1 MSKAARKRAEE
12 RVRRHLF
19 GDGLVKA
26 PVPQPSERETL
37 LRRAQE
43 LRKLAV
49 RGMKPR
55 AYIKQAEQLERQA
68 G

>member
-1 MSKAARKRAEE
+1 M
-12 RVRRHLF
+12 F

-26 PVPQPSERETL
+26 PVPQPTERERL
-37 LRRAQE
+37 LRQAQE
-43 LRKLAV
+43 LRKLAA

-55 AYIKQAEQLERQA
+55 AYIKLAEQLERQA